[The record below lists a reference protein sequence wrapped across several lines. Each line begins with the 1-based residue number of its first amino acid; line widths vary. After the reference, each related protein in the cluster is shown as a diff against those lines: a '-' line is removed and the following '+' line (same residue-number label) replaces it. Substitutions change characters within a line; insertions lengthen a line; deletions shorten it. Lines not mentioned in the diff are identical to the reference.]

1 MSSLFQSLTSL
12 SLVAIFQ
19 HHKRMEFTFHNLF
32 TCVQYNDFLDRAQM
46 RKHVY
51 DAFRLKL
58 LTSSVSKCYGRHD
71 DLVDRYEISI
81 SQMTMYFPFYVYFA
95 FLYHCQDFQRTWLY
109 IWVKWQVS
117 HKKQEMLTIYEH
129 LSSSLVL
136 CLCPCCSLFLCC
148 PNMCLYVLSSDFMFC
163 LYS

>member
-32 TCVQYNDFLDRAQM
+32 TCVQYNDFLDRAQL
-46 RKHVY
+46 RKHDYV
-51 DAFRLKL
+51 AFRLKL
-58 LTSSVSKCYGRHD
+58 LTCCQNATVVMMIWLTVTKYPYLKWQC
-71 DLVDRYEISI
+71 I
-81 SQMTMYFPFYVYFA
+81 FPFYVYFA